1 MRTKVK
7 LGLKTDDLI
16 SEIKPK
22 LDAAGAATASAVF
35 QRGLEFARQAFGTSG
50 FKNWSKG
57 YKFAKVEDGLYIISV
72 EGKLANM
79 MEDGIETGEISKM
92 IMDGNRA
99 QHNKAEGKNY
109 VDVPI
114 HKDADSAGN
123 ISIQGQKFQVQGF
136 KNADEM
142 MKQFSKP
149 ENKNIK
155 FSRDKEVEQEQR
167 MVARAKKIEGLIKS
181 QNPKDGS
188 TAYMTIRRVGE
199 NSVWPAS
206 PFPGGKVL
214 DKLDLE
220 VERIF
225 ATMIEAF
232 LK

>member
-149 ENKNIK
+149 ENKNVK
-155 FSRDKEVEQEQR
+155 FSRGKAVEQEQR

-206 PFPGGKVL
+206 PYPGGKVL